1 MFLSLSGKIVKNSS
15 RHLAEYN
22 LTTCFEHFL
31 DLHLVLP
38 LLVFPS
44 MKEKEFLQEK
54 LDFLGDFHIVDFAM
68 VLYQNLCSD
77 TISYT
82 LREKR
87 ATVVEQ
93 LKQLQAETEPIV

>member
-1 MFLSLSGKIVKNSS
+1 MINSDDGIFLDKM
-15 RHLAEYN
+15 AEYN

-31 DLHLVLP
+31 DLHLVL
-38 LLVFPS
+38 LLFVFPS